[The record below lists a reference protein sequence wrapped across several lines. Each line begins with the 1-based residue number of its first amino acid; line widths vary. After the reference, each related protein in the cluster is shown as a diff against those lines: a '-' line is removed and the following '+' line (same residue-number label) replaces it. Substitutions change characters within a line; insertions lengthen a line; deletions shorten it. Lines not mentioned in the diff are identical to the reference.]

1 MNEKL
6 TLPVLVRLMS
16 EMSGRSRRQ
25 CEEFIRELFSVLS
38 DTLGAGEDVKVR
50 GIGTFRIIDVEERKS
65 VSVATGQEFI
75 IAGHKKVAFTPDAG
89 LADAVNQSFAMFSPV
104 EVADS
109 VDDEVLSVDTP
120 HDFDEELDLDYDAET
135 EDCCVI
141 EETQISGESASSEND
156 SGNTGFSST
165 SLDSV
170 EYVLEEDDTPA
181 IIENTPDNDESEA
194 RKDEEKQSGFR
205 RCKFCWGMLVGFV
218 AALLLV
224 GVAYLI
230 KEYSAPRKQEIVVQ
244 LKEGKTN
251 ENRRKLDSL
260 VNARADRMADSIA
273 RLRSDSLR
281 VASVEMPTA
290 EEVDTHPSDM
300 KTITPVEDVITTT
313 RYLTTVAR
321 EHYGNDAFW
330 SYIYEENKSFL
341 GHPDRIRPG
350 TKIIVPPLS
359 KYGVNP
365 KNPDDIKKAKRKGVE
380 IYSRYRK

>member
-1 MNEKL
+1 
-6 TLPVLVRLMS
+6 
-16 EMSGRSRRQ
+16 
-25 CEEFIRELFSVLS
+25 
-38 DTLGAGEDVKVR
+38 
-50 GIGTFRIIDVEERKS
+50 
-65 VSVATGQEFI
+65 
-75 IAGHKKVAFTPDAG
+75 
-89 LADAVNQSFAMFSPV
+89 
-104 EVADS
+104 
-109 VDDEVLSVDTP
+109 
-120 HDFDEELDLDYDAET
+120 
-135 EDCCVI
+135 
-141 EETQISGESASSEND
+141 
-156 SGNTGFSST
+156 
-165 SLDSV
+165 
-170 EYVLEEDDTPA
+170 
-181 IIENTPDNDESEA
+181 
-194 RKDEEKQSGFR
+194 
-205 RCKFCWGMLVGFV
+205 MLVGFV
-218 AALLLV
+218 GALLLV

-281 VASVEMPTA
+281 VTSVENPTA

>member
-109 VDDEVLSVDTP
+109 VDDDVLSVDTTQ
-120 HDFDEELDLDYDAET
+120 DFDEELDLDYDAET

-141 EETQISGESASSEND
+141 EETQISAESASREND
-156 SGNTGFSST
+156 SGNAGFSST

-181 IIENTPDNDESEA
+181 IIEN
-194 RKDEEKQSGFR
+194 
-205 RCKFCWGMLVGFV
+205 
-218 AALLLV
+218 
-224 GVAYLI
+224 
-230 KEYSAPRKQEIVVQ
+230 
-244 LKEGKTN
+244 
-251 ENRRKLDSL
+251 
-260 VNARADRMADSIA
+260 
-273 RLRSDSLR
+273 
-281 VASVEMPTA
+281 
-290 EEVDTHPSDM
+290 
-300 KTITPVEDVITTT
+300 
-313 RYLTTVAR
+313 
-321 EHYGNDAFW
+321 
-330 SYIYEENKSFL
+330 
-341 GHPDRIRPG
+341 
-350 TKIIVPPLS
+350 
-359 KYGVNP
+359 
-365 KNPDDIKKAKRKGVE
+365 
-380 IYSRYRK
+380 